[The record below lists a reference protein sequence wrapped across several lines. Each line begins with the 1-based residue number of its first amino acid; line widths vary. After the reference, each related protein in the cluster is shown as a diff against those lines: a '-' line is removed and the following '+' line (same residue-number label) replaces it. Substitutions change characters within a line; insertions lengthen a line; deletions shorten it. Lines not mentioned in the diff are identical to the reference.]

1 VYYKKQNKNPSY
13 KFSDFKKA
21 CKDKNKIA
29 IHSNACKEACK
40 YFNLRTEKDILNFI
54 KNDGLENL
62 LFFNTAPWK
71 QKPTIMVDA
80 YEFTSG
86 NKKGY
91 IAFFFN
97 TYTKKWNIKSFKLD
111 KDSNDQML
119 QALEK
124 SDVIKK
130 LGLEDLI

>member
-1 VYYKKQNKNPSY
+1 MYHKKQNKNPSY

-29 IHSNACKEACK
+29 IHSNACKGACK

-62 LFFNTAPWK
+62 LFLNTAPWK
-71 QKPTIMVDA
+71 QNPTIMVDA

-91 IAFFFN
+91 IAYIYNKN
-97 TYTKKWNIKSFKLD
+97 TNKWFIKSFHL
-111 KDSNDQML
+111 SENMNDQMA
-119 QALEK
+119 QAIKK
-124 SDVIKK
+124 SELFKK
-130 LGLEDLI
+130 LGLEE